1 MDVASKSDYDATY
14 LELFSTFAAKP
25 MLEITIMPVF
35 LMSTMVFLTLQGSCI
50 DPMKCLASTSELAT
64 TGTVVSDHF
73 GMGRISY
80 YFRVLFQKGPCLN
93 IL

>member
-35 LMSTMVFLTLQGSCI
+35 LMSTMLVFLTLQGSCI
-50 DPMKCLASTSELAT
+50 DPIKCLASTSELAT
-64 TGTVVSDHF
+64 GTVVSDHV

-80 YFRVLFQKGPCLN
+80 YFRALFQKGPCLN